1 MKSCIHYLRVVALP
15 NTVGVPSGK
24 ILFGFNS
31 EGSTKTCI
39 HQQGLIWRT
48 PSSTSSTDDCSY
60 DWAKARKSKV
70 LERCRRGDLDRSHLR
85 GDCTSRI
92 GQIKGL
98 NAKLSISR
106 IQFSEYLTTNIAW
119 YFLSIFWLDKIK
131 PESQTLFFSITSSPW
146 QVSLLG
152 INLADHNV
160 AATLFSESALAC
172 DEPCKSKHVSTLVIC
187 EIVGLYCFFVSQ
199 HRRQPPWSDKPI
211 L

>member
-1 MKSCIHYLRVVALP
+1 MIAAMIDPRLGSQKSWRDAAEEIWIGHTC
-15 NTVGVPSGK
+15 VG
-24 ILFGFNS
+24 LHF
-31 EGSTKTCI
+31 E
-39 HQQGLIWRT
+39 
-48 PSSTSSTDDCSY
+48 
-60 DWAKARKSKV
+60 DW
-70 LERCRRGDLDRSHLR
+70 
-85 GDCTSRI
+85 T
-92 GQIKGL
+92 KGL

-187 EIVGLYCFFVSQ
+187 EIVGLYFFFVSQ